1 MLLNSTGNRRD
12 GFAHGVITGI
22 LRVALVLAL
31 VWLVWSLYTHLPK
44 DSSASGAGAKGAA
57 SQTALQIRLRPS
69 VEDAGAP
76 LDVPVELMPVDVS
89 AVQREYLS
97 EPTGGVRFE
106 EFLRRHMEGRKSIK
120 ANLDKSGQATVMV
133 APGRWWI
140 HTALSGTDNIEW
152 RLPVNVGG
160 QQQTVELKP
169 ENAYTRARSF

>member
-1 MLLNSTGNRRD
+1 MLLNSTGNRQD
-12 GFAHGVITGI
+12 KLAYGIITGV

-31 VWLVWSLYTHLPK
+31 VWAAWSIYKHLPQ
-44 DSSASGAGAKGAA
+44 DSSASGAGAGRAA

-69 VEDAGAP
+69 VEDAGAA
-76 LDVPVELMPVDVS
+76 LDVPVELMPVDVA

-106 EFLRRHMEGRKSIK
+106 EFLKRHMEGRKSIK
-120 ANLDKSGQATVMV
+120 ANLDKSGQATLMV

-140 HTALSGTDNIEW
+140 HTAISGTDNIEW

>member
-1 MLLNSTGNRRD
+1 MLLNSTVNSQGGLAR
-12 GFAHGVITGI
+12 AVVLGV

-31 VWLVWSLYTHLPK
+31 VWGVWSIYKRLPH
-44 DSSASGAGAKGAA
+44 DSSADGAGVETDAR
-57 SQTALQIRLRPS
+57 QTALQIKLRPAA
-69 VEDAGAP
+69 EDAGAA

-106 EFLRRHMEGRKSIK
+106 EFLKRRMLGRKSIK

-140 HTALSGTDNIEW
+140 HTILSGTDSIEW
-152 RLPVNVGG
+152 RLPVNVNG
-160 QQQTVELKP
+160 QAQTVELKP

>member
-1 MLLNSTGNRRD
+1 MLLDSTVNRQS
-12 GFAHGVITGI
+12 GLAHGVIIGV

-31 VWLVWSLYTHLPK
+31 IWAGWFIYKRLP
-44 DSSASGAGAKGAA
+44 DESSAIGAGSVV
-57 SQTALQIRLRPS
+57 SQTALQIRLRPAA
-69 VEDAGAP
+69 EDAFAP
-76 LDVPVELMPVDVS
+76 LDIPVELMPVDVA

-106 EFLRRHMEGRKSIK
+106 EFLKRRMEGRKSIK
-120 ANLDKSGQATVMV
+120 GSLDKSGQTVLMV

-140 HTALSGTDNIEW
+140 HTTLAGTDNIEW
-152 RLPVNVGG
+152 RLPVNVNG